1 VSEEGNFLKP
11 PERRKTVRYTC
22 TIYSH
27 DCTFGG
33 AKGFVGTDPTF
44 DAPTVQVE
52 VTATSLRQAA
62 ARAYVKC
69 IGRARAR
76 QMAEKSL
83 APREVIAQEKNCKAI
98 AASLRKTVRRIGE
111 GYELDNFVESW
122 FIKVAPVSSL
132 QPSSPRLHSPRLAIP
147 LLHHLSSSPSPN

>member
-1 VSEEGNFLKP
+1 
-11 PERRKTVRYTC
+11 VRYTC

-27 DCTFGG
+27 DYTFGG
-33 AKGFVGTDPTF
+33 AKGFTGTDPVF

-52 VTATSLRQAA
+52 VSAKSLREAA
-62 ARAYVKC
+62 GRAWVKC

-76 QMAEKSL
+76 QMAEKLS

-111 GYELDNFVESW
+111 CFELDNFVEAW
-122 FIKVAPVSSL
+122 FIKVAPVSEQ
-132 QPSSPRLHSPRLAIP
+132 QPSSPRLHSPRLSLP
-147 LLHHLSSSPSPN
+147 RLHHLSSSPSPN